1 MNNGL
6 ASDRYH
12 STYENLGLGSGLVF
26 QDGLATEIIWSKA
39 NENSPLILKN
49 KDGTPIKLNRGQTWI
64 VAVGN
69 TTGSV
74 TWQ

>member
-1 MNNGL
+1 M
-6 ASDRYH
+6 
-12 STYENLGLGSGLVF
+12 VF

-39 NENSPLILKN
+39 NESSPLILKN
-49 KDGTPIKLNRGQTWI
+49 KDGTHTKLNRGQTWI